1 MQIKH
6 FAKYVALSALLIT
19 PLAGCLDNDVER
31 AGAGA
36 LAGAAIADLT
46 HGSIFTGAIIG
57 AGAGALCDDVKL
69 CKPSR

>member
-6 FAKYVALSALLIT
+6 WLLAVLLIAPLSA
-19 PLAGCLDNDVER
+19 CLDNDVER
-31 AGAGA
+31 AAAGA
-36 LAGAAIADLT
+36 VAGAVISDVT
-46 HGSIFTGAIIG
+46 NGSVLTGALIG